1 MNQRYFRWAYDL
13 AAVGI
18 LGAALICFSF
28 LCVFSYLEASLPSI
42 DSLVRPKLPVPLRI
56 FSRDGRLIE
65 QYGDE
70 RRLPVA
76 YDQIPE
82 RLRDAFLA
90 AEDDRFFRHHGID
103 YPGLARALIVNILS
117 GRPDQGAGTIT
128 MQTARVFLLSSEKK
142 LRRKFLEIF
151 LAYRIES
158 EFTKPEILTLYLNKI
173 FLGQRAYGVAA
184 AAEVYFGKRLDEL
197 NLAEVATIAGL
208 PQAPSDDNPVT
219 NPEKAKSRRGYVLR
233 RLRELRKITP
243 EEEQAARQVPMQ
255 SQLHGPAS
263 EVEAPYLGEMVRNA
277 LVQKYGER
285 VYSEGFRVITTLD
298 SSLQSAANLALR
310 VGLIEYDRRH
320 GYRGVSGHE
329 VQLPATAQAMDQVLD
344 GYPTIGGLLPALVT
358 AVREQSAEVNVKGGR
373 NVTIPWS
380 GLSWARAAAGDGTVG
395 PEPKRAADVLHAG
408 DVVYVLL
415 TGDLVELAQVP
426 DAQSALVA
434 LDPRNGAVA
443 ALTGGFD
450 FFNSKF
456 NRAVQARRQPGS
468 AFKPFIYSAALENGY
483 TPASVILDAPVVM
496 EDTSME
502 NTWRPQNVTG
512 KFYGPTRLREA
523 LVRSRNLVSVRL
535 MRGMGAKFT
544 VDYVTRF
551 GFDKDVLPQNL
562 TLALGSLQVSP
573 LQLASGFSVF
583 ANGGYRI
590 KPYFIDSIED
600 GEGKILFSASPSVA
614 CADCSEPNPDYSPAS
629 GEQSPGGRLA
639 AVPAANQAPLV
650 IRPENSWL
658 MSDMMSDV
666 IRRGTARRALVL
678 GRTDIAGKTGT
689 TNDHHDAWFSGFAG
703 SLVAT
708 VWVGFD
714 DERSLGAGEEGG
726 RTAVPTWTYFMLQA
740 MRGVPEQR
748 RPVPNG
754 LVSVRISPV
763 TGELASS
770 DDPNAIFEWFIE
782 GHLPQPGE
790 ASQDNSNPRA
800 SDKDAKDDE
809 PLF

>member
-1 MNQRYFRWAYDL
+1 
-13 AAVGI
+13 
-18 LGAALICFSF
+18 
-28 LCVFSYLEASLPSI
+28 
-42 DSLVRPKLPVPLRI
+42 
-56 FSRDGRLIE
+56 
-65 QYGDE
+65 
-70 RRLPVA
+70 
-76 YDQIPE
+76 
-82 RLRDAFLA
+82 
-90 AEDDRFFRHHGID
+90 
-103 YPGLARALIVNILS
+103 
-117 GRPDQGAGTIT
+117 
-128 MQTARVFLLSSEKK
+128 
-142 LRRKFLEIF
+142 
-151 LAYRIES
+151 
-158 EFTKPEILTLYLNKI
+158 
-173 FLGQRAYGVAA
+173 
-184 AAEVYFGKRLDEL
+184 
-197 NLAEVATIAGL
+197 
-208 PQAPSDDNPVT
+208 
-219 NPEKAKSRRGYVLR
+219 
-233 RLRELRKITP
+233 
-243 EEEQAARQVPMQ
+243 
-255 SQLHGPAS
+255 
-263 EVEAPYLGEMVRNA
+263 
-277 LVQKYGER
+277 
-285 VYSEGFRVITTLD
+285 
-298 SSLQSAANLALR
+298 LR

-329 VQLPATAQAMDQVLD
+329 TALPATAQAMDQVLD

-358 AVREQSAEVNVKGGR
+358 AVREQSAEVSVKGGR
-373 NVTIPWS
+373 KVTIPWS
-380 GLSWARAAAGDGTVG
+380 GLSWARATAADGTVG
-395 PEPKRAADVLHAG
+395 PELKRAADVLDAG

-415 TGDLVELAQVP
+415 SGSLVELAQVP

-468 AFKPFIYSAALENGY
+468 AFKPFIYSAALENGF

-551 GFDKDVLPQNL
+551 GFDKDVLPENL

-573 LQLASGFSVF
+573 LQLASGFAVF

-590 KPYFIDSIED
+590 KPYFIESIED

-614 CADCSEPNPDYSPAS
+614 CPDCSEPNPDYSPAN

-658 MSDMMSDV
+658 VSDMMSDV

-678 GRTDIAGKTGT
+678 GRSDIAGKTGT

-703 SLVAT
+703 NLVAT

-754 LVSVRISPV
+754 LVSVRISPL

-790 ASQDNSNPRA
+790 AGQDNSNPRA
-800 SDKDAKDDE
+800 PDKDAKDDE